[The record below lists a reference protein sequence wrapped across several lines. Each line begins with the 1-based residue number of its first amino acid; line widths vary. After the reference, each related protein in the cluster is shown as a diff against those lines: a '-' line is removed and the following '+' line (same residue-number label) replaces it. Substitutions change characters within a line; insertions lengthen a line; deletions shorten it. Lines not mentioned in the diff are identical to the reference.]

1 MLFSDDMPVRRSSNP
16 RWIDEHVMRQMESP
30 ANLARFPSDAGRL
43 VLRILMECGLRLK
56 DTRTLPF
63 DCVTRDDADSPYLA
77 WLNRKMADRP
87 AFFPISE
94 ALAGVVVEQQ
104 SRVRMQ
110 FPTGCQWLFP
120 AANANL
126 DGSKPIGGG
135 GFTKQLDQWLERIDL
150 TNATG
155 ARVRVTAHQFRHTV
169 GTRLINRNVPQ
180 HVVQQLLDHMSSDM
194 TAIYARLH
202 NRTVRDHWERA
213 TKVNA
218 AGEPVVLDPD
228 HPLADAAW
236 TRLTLV
242 RAKVTLPNG
251 YCGAPVQTDCE
262 YANPCLDCHF
272 FITTVDFLGQHRRQR
287 EDTRRMIDEG
297 QQAGLARIVE
307 KNTRTLQNLDRIID
321 TLETAEPDSLIVG
334 GETTADAAG

>member
-1 MLFSDDMPVRRSSNP
+1 
-16 RWIDEHVMRQMESP
+16 
-30 ANLARFPSDAGRL
+30 
-43 VLRILMECGLRLK
+43 
-56 DTRTLPF
+56 
-63 DCVTRDDADSPYLA
+63 
-77 WLNRKMADRP
+77 
-87 AFFPISE
+87 
-94 ALAGVVVEQQ
+94 
-104 SRVRMQ
+104 
-110 FPTGCQWLFP
+110 
-120 AANANL
+120 
-126 DGSKPIGGG
+126 
-135 GFTKQLDQWLERIDL
+135 
-150 TNATG
+150 
-155 ARVRVTAHQFRHTV
+155 
-169 GTRLINRNVPQ
+169 
-180 HVVQQLLDHMSSDM
+180 MSSDM

-218 AGEPVVLDPD
+218 VGEPVVLDPD

-297 QQAGLARIVE
+297 QQAGLVRIVE

-321 TLETAEPDSLIVG
+321 TLETAEPDGLIVG
-334 GETTADAAG
+334 GEAPADAAG